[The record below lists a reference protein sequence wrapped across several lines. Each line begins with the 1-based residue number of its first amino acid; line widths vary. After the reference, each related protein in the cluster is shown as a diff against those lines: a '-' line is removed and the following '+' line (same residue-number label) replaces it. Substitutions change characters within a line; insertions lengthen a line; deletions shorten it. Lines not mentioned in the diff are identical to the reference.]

1 MTLSKMKKRKRKTMK
16 PSIKNMDIKGTST
29 ELAPYVFSIKKI
41 AENYDS
47 LTDFLA
53 KNSKFSSNM
62 AMKISKVRTRLADL
76 TSNDN
81 LTPKTLKELDKTLF
95 WCAEN
100 LKDQS
105 ELFNYCVSDKQKGQD
120 DD

>member
-1 MTLSKMKKRKRKTMK
+1 MK

-41 AENYDS
+41 AENCS
-47 LTDFLA
+47 PLTDFLD
-53 KNSKFSSNM
+53 KNSKYSSNM
-62 AMKISKVRTRLADL
+62 ATKINEVRTRLADL
-76 TSNDN
+76 TSNNN

-105 ELFNYCVSDKQKGQD
+105 ELFNYCSSDKKKGQD